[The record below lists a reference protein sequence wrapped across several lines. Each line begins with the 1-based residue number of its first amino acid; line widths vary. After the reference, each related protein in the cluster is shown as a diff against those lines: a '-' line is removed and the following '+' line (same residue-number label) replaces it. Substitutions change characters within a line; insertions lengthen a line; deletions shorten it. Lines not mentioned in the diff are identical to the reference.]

1 MSSACSMARRVA
13 AALGVMGA
21 AAAMAQPVDSS
32 RLDYRL
38 QARPLAAGSWVI
50 EGAVDDFR
58 RGNGCNIINTAF
70 IATAEGVVVIN
81 TGPSLRYGQQ
91 QRRLIER
98 TTGQPV
104 VQVLNLNLHPDYF
117 FGNQAWADRAPQALA
132 GSIAG
137 MRAEGEAYADNLYRL
152 CGDWMQGTVAT
163 PAAATWTPGL
173 QTLGAHRLHTL
184 RLAGHTADD
193 LVLID
198 LHTRVAYV
206 GGLVFADRVPTTPH
220 ADFEAWLRSL
230 DQLQALQAAGVF
242 RTVVPSHGP
251 VHEGPR
257 GIEQT
262 RDWIRWAT
270 SHMRDSAEAGLDL
283 VELMG
288 QPPAAR
294 FAGWAAQPAEWHRT
308 LARWYPVYERE
319 ALPLR
324 PATDSQP

>member
-1 MSSACSMARRVA
+1 MARRVA

-58 RGNGCNIINTAF
+58 RDNGCNIINTAF
-70 IATAEGVVVIN
+70 IATGDGVVVIN
-81 TGPSLRYGQQ
+81 TGPSLRYGQH

-152 CGDWMQGTVAT
+152 CGDWMQGTVAS
-163 PAAATWTPGL
+163 PAAAPWTPGL
-173 QTLGAHRLHTL
+173 QTLGAHRLQTL

-242 RTVVPSHGP
+242 STVVPSHGP

-270 SHMRDSAEAGLDL
+270 SRMRDSAEGGRDL
-283 VELMG
+283 VELMSE
-288 QPPAAR
+288 PPAAR
-294 FAGWAAQPAEWHRT
+294 FAGWAAQPAEWQRT

-324 PATDSQP
+324 SAPVSPP